1 MQFEFEAAQRRR
13 AEVNERISTLGG
25 LIEGLNE
32 QIASLGSVVDADLVQ
47 VAALKEQ
54 VAAAEEVF
62 HSTESESRVALS
74 RYSEANLA
82 AVELRNRQENLQ
94 RDLERTRETVAM
106 LRGRIADRMQHISQ
120 VEAGIAEAIDER
132 GQIEVRLGDLKG
144 QREALEAA
152 VDARRNELHEG
163 RTEIA
168 DIEATLRE
176 IRHAKDEHQ
185 REENQRAVKLAEV
198 QTRVEELVRHIDED
212 YSVSINEVEVED
224 GAIADESDARREV
237 VELRRQVR
245 SMGPINEL
253 ALEEYAQEQERFDFM
268 SKQLSDLIE
277 AEQTL
282 LATIE
287 EINTTASNRFM
298 ETFEEVR
305 TNFSSLFADL
315 FGNETSAEVIL
326 ENPEDPL
333 ESAIEV
339 MARPKGKRPSV
350 LAQLS
355 GGEKTL
361 TAIALLFAIYLVKP
375 SPFCILDAVDAP
387 LDDANIGR
395 FMQIIRKFSASTQFI
410 LVTHNKRTMEAAD
423 RMYGVTMQAQGV
435 SNLVGVKFDD
445 VRVQEPGGEAVA
457 DYS

>member
-1 MQFEFEAAQRRR
+1 
-13 AEVNERISTLGG
+13 
-25 LIEGLNE
+25 
-32 QIASLGSVVDADLVQ
+32 
-47 VAALKEQ
+47 
-54 VAAAEEVF
+54 
-62 HSTESESRVALS
+62 LS

-224 GAIADESDARREV
+224 GAIADESVARSEV
-237 VELRRQVR
+237 DERQRTDR
-245 SMGPINEL
+245 SMGPFNDL
-253 ALEEYAQEQERFDFM
+253 PLEDNAQEPERIDV
-268 SKQLSDLIE
+268 
-277 AEQTL
+277 QT
-282 LATIE
+282 T
-287 EINTTASNRFM
+287 
-298 ETFEEVR
+298 
-305 TNFSSLFADL
+305 
-315 FGNETSAEVIL
+315 
-326 ENPEDPL
+326 
-333 ESAIEV
+333 
-339 MARPKGKRPSV
+339 
-350 LAQLS
+350 
-355 GGEKTL
+355 
-361 TAIALLFAIYLVKP
+361 
-375 SPFCILDAVDAP
+375 
-387 LDDANIGR
+387 
-395 FMQIIRKFSASTQFI
+395 
-410 LVTHNKRTMEAAD
+410 
-423 RMYGVTMQAQGV
+423 
-435 SNLVGVKFDD
+435 
-445 VRVQEPGGEAVA
+445 
-457 DYS
+457 